1 MTMLDKFGINL
12 YFLITQIL
20 HFFILLWL
28 LNKLLYG
35 RITSMLDERRDKIA
49 DAMAEAERV
58 SQSAADERARLE
70 AQIGD
75 ERRKAQEQLR
85 VAVQKGNEAAE
96 RQLATAQEESQGIL
110 SKARENAESTRQ
122 QALSGLQGEIAEL
135 ALAAAA
141 KVLGEGIDEKK
152 HRTLIE
158 RFLKE
163 ELGEMA

>member
-1 MTMLDKFGINL
+1 MLDKFGINL

-20 HFFILLWL
+20 HFLILIWL
-28 LNKLLYG
+28 LNRLLYG
-35 RITSMLDERRDKIA
+35 RITGMLDERRDKIA

-70 AQIGD
+70 AQIGE

-85 VAVQKGNEAAE
+85 VAVLKGNEAAE

-110 SKARENAESTRQ
+110 AKARDNAESTRQ
-122 QALSGLQGEIAEL
+122 QALNGLQGEIAEL

-152 HRTLIE
+152 HRSLIE